1 MTFDFLCVHVGFRFS
16 SVHLE
21 TKTGYKKE
29 RFIVVTR
36 VGNDEELKKKEKE
49 KQNAEI
55 VSCFTH
61 T

>member
-1 MTFDFLCVHVGFRFS
+1 MHVGFRFS